1 MFKSF
6 RLAKAAFLA
15 VILGVLSG
23 CVTTPESVPALLSD
37 TPSEKIA
44 TVAQAPPGHLAVV
57 MKSIASNLQENAGL
71 KIAGVIAEDGEPPY
85 VFAAPRKAEGLLVV
99 CIRELHVASKGQEI
113 RLTLLLRVFDGS
125 GENIY
130 ARSITG
136 VSGDYS
142 SLSQTSGIEMAIQ
155 AITKDILRQYA
166 HDPVLR
172 PLVIKYKLGALMKFM

>member
-6 RLAKAAFLA
+6 RLAKAALLA
-15 VILGVLSG
+15 LVFGVLSG
-23 CVTTPESVPALLSD
+23 CGTTSLPVPALQSN
-37 TPSEKIA
+37 TPSVNIA
-44 TVAQAPPGHLAVV
+44 TVAQAPPSHLAVV
-57 MKSIASNLQENAGL
+57 MKCIASNLEENAGL
-71 KIAGVIAEDGEPPY
+71 KIAGVIAEEGEPPY
-85 VFAAPRKAEGLLVV
+85 VFATPRKSDGLLVV
-99 CIRELHVASKGQEI
+99 RVRELHVASKGQKI
-113 RLTLLLRVFDGS
+113 RLTLLLRVFDGA